1 MKYKQNQNFKG
12 SYDDIMGNSNIEIID
27 GIEIY
32 WNKYK
37 GSNINKSK
45 KSYIELCKLL
55 HREGHEL
62 LSDYIKILNFLIH
75 IQSMGVIDEK
85 QRCFYSACIQDYLK
99 QRKSNI
105 EFLEN
110 VLNEIK

>member
-1 MKYKQNQNFKG
+1 MKVEMCNECFLYR
-12 SYDDIMGNSNIEIID
+12 EL
-27 GIEIY
+27 
-32 WNKYK
+32 NKYGRCSK
-37 GSNINKSK
+37 CEDVIKSK
-45 KSYIELCKLL
+45 SEIMDFDT
-55 HREGHEL
+55 H
-62 LSDYIKILNFLIH
+62 IKILNFLIH

>member
-1 MKYKQNQNFKG
+1 MDQVTKKQKKIKQKE
-12 SYDDIMGNSNIEIID
+12 DWTPL
-27 GIEIY
+27 GIL
-32 WNKYK
+32 
-37 GSNINKSK
+37 KSK
-45 KSYIELCKLL
+45 SEIVDFDT
-55 HREGHEL
+55 H
-62 LSDYIKILNFLIH
+62 IKILNFLIH